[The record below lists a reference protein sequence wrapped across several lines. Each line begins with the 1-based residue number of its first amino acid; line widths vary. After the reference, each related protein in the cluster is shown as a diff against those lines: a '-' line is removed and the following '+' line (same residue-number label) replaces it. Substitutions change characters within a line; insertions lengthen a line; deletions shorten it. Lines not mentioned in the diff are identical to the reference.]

1 MREVGRPGVALLAG
15 VGATALAGLLPAGL
29 RGEPVLPSFCA
40 WGLLAVAALAFL
52 SRRAGGARTAARVLL
67 FALPVAFLLA
77 APAALLA
84 PPGRR
89 AIVLAALLARAGT
102 AVLLAGATAALL
114 GPPGIVAGLRALRVP
129 AGLVDVMEATL
140 ASLVLL
146 GDEARAMLRARR
158 ARHPAGRPFAGLAGA
173 PVDTVRGYGR
183 LVAALLLRALAR
195 AERRE
200 LARRAR
206 GGAP

>member
-1 MREVGRPGVALLAG
+1 VRPAHRPAIVLLAG
-15 VGATALAGLLPAGL
+15 TGGTVLAGLLPAGL
-29 RGEPVLPSFCA
+29 RGEPVMPSFCA
-40 WGLLAVAALAFL
+40 WGVLAATAVALLLRHPGGGRVA
-52 SRRAGGARTAARVLL
+52 RRIVLV
-67 FALPVAFLLA
+67 ALPVALLLA

-89 AIVLAALLARAGT
+89 ALVLGGLLARAGT
-102 AVLLAGATAALL
+102 AVLLAGTTATLL
-114 GPPGIVAGLRALRVP
+114 GPPGIVAGLRALRAP
-129 AGLVDVMEATL
+129 SGFVDVMEAAL

-158 ARHPAGRPFAGLAGA
+158 ARHPAGRPFGGIVGE

>member
-1 MREVGRPGVALLAG
+1 MKATDHPGVALLAG
-15 VGATALAGLLPAGL
+15 AGGTVLAGLLPAGL
-29 RGEPVLPSFCA
+29 RGEPLAPSLCA
-40 WGLLAVAALAFL
+40 WGVLAAAAVVLLLRRPGGGRAAGRILLLALPIAL
-52 SRRAGGARTAARVLL
+52 
-67 FALPVAFLLA
+67 LLA

-89 AIVLAALLARAGT
+89 AIVLAGLLARAGT
-102 AVLLAGATAALL
+102 AVLLAGTTATLL
-114 GPPGIVAGLRALRVP
+114 GPPGIVAGLRALRAP
-129 AGLVDVMEATL
+129 AGFVDVMEAAL

-158 ARHPAGRPFAGLAGA
+158 ARHPAGRSFAGIVGA

-206 GGAP
+206 GGTP